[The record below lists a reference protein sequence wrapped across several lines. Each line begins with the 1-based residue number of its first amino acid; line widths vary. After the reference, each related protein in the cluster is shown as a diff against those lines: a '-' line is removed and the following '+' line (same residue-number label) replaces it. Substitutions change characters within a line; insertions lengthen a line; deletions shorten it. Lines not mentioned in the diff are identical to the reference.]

1 MKFFPLI
8 VRRLLG
14 QFARAIKRSNIVS
27 TAGRVT
33 VAGYLPQADTHVR
46 FRLD

>member
-14 QFARAIKRSNIVS
+14 QFARAIERSNVVS
-27 TAGRVT
+27 AAGASRS
-33 VAGYLPQADTHVR
+33 QATCP
-46 FRLD
+46 RLIPMCGFV